1 MMKYDDANVKVIDL
15 QTHHWP
21 YTELKASGF
30 VALTAGTAEV
40 SSAPRLKVEQEVLR
54 IPPSSL
60 MTLED
65 VGRYLGRTVGAVREM
80 RRKKRIPFFMLGG
93 RLVVKKA
100 KLDAAIDRL
109 EESEEGS

>member
-40 SSAPRLKVEQEVLR
+40 SSAPRLKAEQETLE
-54 IPPSSL
+54 IPPSGL
-60 MTLED
+60 MQIND
-65 VGRYLGRTVGAVREM
+65 VAKYLGRNLNAVRDM
-80 RRKKRIPFFMLGG
+80 RRKGRLPFSKLGG
-93 RLVVKKA
+93 RLVIKKA
-100 KLDAAIDRL
+100 KLDAAINDL
-109 EESEEGS
+109 EEMS